1 MTNTKTKDVEHENV
15 IQESA
20 GNQVKDDAQ
29 ETQKTEGPIPSSS
42 ISSDYAA
49 KYFNFDNIPPVD
61 TEVVSMLDI
70 NVQHEVPRTSPLLT
84 IPISVIPE
92 HNVINIPET
101 ITTTSATTI
110 SSLLIVDLEKDVK
123 ELKDVD
129 GDKSQKVVQNNVLT
143 SLKNTCLVEPI
154 RENSSSNMHRQK
166 RVGDIR
172 EIKYGACIGKKQLPI
187 KSFNKSP
194 KQRALYDALMES
206 ILEDEDV
213 VDEGVAEKL
222 KKRKPDDADKD
233 EGPFARLN
241 RGLKRQKIIKDI
253 EPSKKAKST
262 ETSKGTSKSQPKS
275 TGNFA

>member
-70 NVQHEVPRTSPLLT
+70 NQEVLFVRMNL
-84 IPISVIPE
+84 
-92 HNVINIPET
+92 
-101 ITTTSATTI
+101 
-110 SSLLIVDLEKDVK
+110 K
-123 ELKDVD
+123 ELKGVENPQYVILKYNLKVPKVVKEYLGSNLDD
-129 GDKSQKVVQNNVLT
+129 AMNKVVQKNVADIIKEH
-143 SLKNTCLVEPI
+143 SVLVETIERLKQQYAP
-154 RENSSSNMHRQK
+154 QK
-166 RVGDIR
+166 SVEDIR
-172 EIKYGACIGKKQLPI
+172 EIKMEHARKKQLP